1 MATFSARTF
10 AQSTGISP
18 PTESSNL
25 EDNAFAVLMKK
36 PLTKSVIKNEDV
48 EEKPIDDDTKV
59 LSQHGE
65 LKIPPKSTFFLPRP
79 KINIFENYF
88 ENGESERQMN

>member
-1 MATFSARTF
+1 
-10 AQSTGISP
+10 
-18 PTESSNL
+18 
-25 EDNAFAVLMKK
+25 MKK

-88 ENGESERQMN
+88 ENGESERQMNWRKISKNIDFSLWGNHATTSKHTFEIGFIFGF

>member
-1 MATFSARTF
+1 
-10 AQSTGISP
+10 
-18 PTESSNL
+18 
-25 EDNAFAVLMKK
+25 MKK

-65 LKIPPKSTFFLPRP
+65 LKIPPKKYIFFLPQKDQKSTFL
-79 KINIFENYF
+79 KIISKMENLSVKWIEEKISKNIDF
-88 ENGESERQMN
+88 

>member
-1 MATFSARTF
+1 
-10 AQSTGISP
+10 
-18 PTESSNL
+18 
-25 EDNAFAVLMKK
+25 MKK

-65 LKIPPKSTFFLPRP
+65 LKIPPKKYIFFASKRP
-79 KINIFENYF
+79 KINTFENYF
-88 ENGESERQMN
+88 ENGESEGPMNWRKISKNVDF

>member
-1 MATFSARTF
+1 
-10 AQSTGISP
+10 
-18 PTESSNL
+18 
-25 EDNAFAVLMKK
+25 MKK

-65 LKIPPKSTFFLPRP
+65 LKIPLQRYNFSS
-79 KINIFENYF
+79 Y
-88 ENGESERQMN
+88 NGQNQPF

>member
-65 LKIPPKSTFFLPRP
+65 LKIPP
-79 KINIFENYF
+79 
-88 ENGESERQMN
+88 

>member
-1 MATFSARTF
+1 
-10 AQSTGISP
+10 
-18 PTESSNL
+18 
-25 EDNAFAVLMKK
+25 MKK

-65 LKIPPKSTFFLPRP
+65 LKIPLKKYIFFFASKRP

-88 ENGESERQMN
+88 GNGESELKKNFKKRWF

>member
-1 MATFSARTF
+1 
-10 AQSTGISP
+10 
-18 PTESSNL
+18 
-25 EDNAFAVLMKK
+25 MKK

-65 LKIPPKSTFFLPRP
+65 LKIPPQKYIFFASTKNQHFWKLFRKWRIWASNELKKNFKKHWFLAILIVQQL
-79 KINIFENYF
+79 KLWFHEI
-88 ENGESERQMN
+88 